1 MAGLRPTEADVRMG
15 ARLTE
20 ARRAAGLTQRT
31 VAAAIGV
38 SAAQLQ
44 KYERGVNRLS
54 ATSLPV
60 IAELTGKPVAWFFG
74 EVAAAGSEA
83 GARALLGRI
92 ANLVDEF
99 GTASDVAAAAGRLA
113 REQLEQAA

>member
-1 MAGLRPTEADVRMG
+1 MAGLKSTDADVRMG

-44 KYERGVNRLS
+44 KYEKGTNRLS

-60 IAELTGKPVAWFFG
+60 IADLVGKQISWFFG
-74 EVAAAGSEA
+74 DEPELTTEESAEIERAVLGAVQGIVDRRRGVGAEV
-83 GARALLGRI
+83 RH
-92 ANLVDEF
+92 
-99 GTASDVAAAAGRLA
+99 
-113 REQLEQAA
+113 